1 MKKKIIVIIILIL
14 GFFIY
19 CVVQNNVLSISNY
32 DIISSKVTKEFKIVH
47 LSDLH
52 DKQFGK
58 DNQTLVRVVK
68 QQKPDIIVFTGDLVD
83 QKTEDVTSSV
93 NTLGELNKWAQ
104 VYYIPG
110 NHEYRC
116 EKAELIFRMLE
127 EENVEVLNL
136 KTQTV
141 TVNGADIDIIG
152 MDEMVNSVESIN
164 KKMTEFEKSNNFKI
178 VLSHFPENFPIYY
191 SNYDVDLVLSGHA
204 HGGQFNI
211 PFVGGLYAPGQG
223 FFPDY
228 YKGVYSENGV
238 NLVVSRGLGNSVI
251 PLRIFNNPEVVVIN
265 IKPSE

>member
-1 MKKKIIVIIILIL
+1 M
-14 GFFIY
+14 
-19 CVVQNNVLSISNY
+19 QNNVLSISNY
-32 DIISSKVTKEFKIVH
+32 DITSSKVTKEVRIVH

-58 DNQTLVRVVK
+58 NNQALIRVVN
-68 QQKPDIIVFTGDLVD
+68 QQKPDFIVFTGDLVD
-83 QKTEDVTSSV
+83 QKTKDVTGSV
-93 NTLGELNKWAQ
+93 KTLGELNEWAP

-136 KTQTV
+136 KTQAI
-141 TVNGADIDIIG
+141 TVNGAGIDILG
-152 MDEMVNSVESIN
+152 MDEMVNSIVVIN
-164 KKMTEFEKSNNFKI
+164 KRMTEFEKSSNFKI
-178 VLSHFPENFPIYY
+178 VLSHFPENFPNYY
-191 SNYDVDLVLSGHA
+191 SSYDVDLVLSGHA

-211 PFVGGLYAPGQG
+211 PFIGGLYAPGQG

-228 YKGVYSENGV
+228 YKGVHSENGV
-238 NLVVSRGLGNSVI
+238 NLVVSRGLGNSII

>member
-1 MKKKIIVIIILIL
+1 M
-14 GFFIY
+14 
-19 CVVQNNVLSISNY
+19 
-32 DIISSKVTKEFKIVH
+32 SSKVTREFKIVH

-93 NTLGELNKWAQ
+93 NMLSELNRFIP

-136 KTQTV
+136 KTQAI
-141 TVNGADIDIIG
+141 TVNGADIDMIG

-164 KKMTEFEKSNNFKI
+164 KKMTQFEKSSNFKI
-178 VLSHFPENFPIYY
+178 VLSHFPENFPRYY
-191 SNYDVDLVLSGHA
+191 SSYDVDLVLSGHA

-211 PFVGGLYAPGQG
+211 PFIGGIYAPGQG

-228 YKGVYSENGV
+228 YKGVYSKNGV